1 MKKLLLFALFVSIT
15 QQGRAQKML
24 TDMMDTTSPL
34 GKSMYGIYKKYDRL
48 KFSGYIQAQFQM
60 ADTAGAKNYEGGDF
74 SANSNN
80 RFMLRRGRL
89 RMDYANFNEKNQP
102 TVHFVFQFDGTERG
116 FFIRDFWGRIFD
128 TKYNL
133 FSITTGM
140 FARPFGYEVNL
151 GSADRESPE
160 RGRMSQILMKTER
173 DMGVMLT
180 YEPRVKLKHANW
192 LVANIGVFN
201 GQGLSAQAIG
211 GNLVST
217 TTDYDSHKDIIGRI
231 STKTQKI
238 GKTNITLTGGVSGYF
253 GGITNQS
260 NLMYSY
266 KDNGGGYT
274 LFKDS
279 SVSNV
284 GRIAKRTYY
293 GADVQV
299 KIPNKVG
306 FSELRAEYIAGTQ
319 SGTVSNSESPGVYP
333 VTNGISQGLCERNF
347 NGAYFYYL
355 QHLGSAKHQ
364 LVLKYDWYDP
374 NTKVAGL
381 SIDPTKGFTAADIKF
396 TTIGIGYNYYANTNL
411 KLCVYYA
418 IVNNE
423 KTSLVNYTGDLKD
436 NIFTCRIQ
444 YRF

>member
-1 MKKLLLFALFVSIT
+1 MKKILVLGLLVIT
-15 QQGRAQKML
+15 SQHLCAQKML
-24 TDMMDTTSPL
+24 TDMMDTTSVL

-60 ADTAGAKNYEGGDF
+60 ADTAGAKNFEGGDF
-74 SANSNN
+74 STNSNN
-80 RFMLRRGRL
+80 RFLLRRGRL
-89 RMDYANFNEKNQP
+89 RIDYANFNEKNQP

-116 FFIRDFWGRIFD
+116 FYIRDFWGRVFD

-133 FSITTGM
+133 FSLTTGM

-180 YEPRVKLKHANW
+180 FESRVKLKYANW
-192 LVANIGVFN
+192 LVANVGVFN
-201 GQGLSAQAIG
+201 GQGLSAQAVG
-211 GNLVST
+211 GTLVST
-217 TTDYDSHKDIIGRI
+217 STDFDSHKDIIGRL

-238 GKTNITLTGGVSGYF
+238 GKTGIAVTGGISGYF

-260 NLMYSY
+260 SLMYATKEMAGIY
-266 KDNGGGYT
+266 A
-274 LFKDS
+274 LVRDS
-279 SVSNV
+279 AATNI
-284 GRIAKRTYY
+284 GRIAKRNYY

-306 FSELRAEYIAGTQ
+306 FTELRAEYIAGTQ
-319 SGTVSNSESPGVYP
+319 SGTVSSSESPGVYP
-333 VTNGISQGLCERNF
+333 VSNGISQGLCERSF

-355 QHLGSAKHQ
+355 QHLGSTKHQ

-374 NTKVAGL
+374 NTKIADKAV
-381 SIDPTKGFTAADIKF
+381 DPTKGFTAADIKF

-411 KLCVYYA
+411 RLSLYYA

-423 KTSLVNYTGDLKD
+423 KTSIANYTDDLKD
-436 NIFTCRIQ
+436 NIFTCRLQ